1 MTSPVYVSYD
11 AATFQKHNQ
20 EADDGT
26 AQPKRR
32 RRRRVTAV
40 QHESAFQSPPLQS
53 YPLQSALDHF
63 ETSSG
68 HGKVE
73 VPIPPEMTRSRM
85 HKKHMDLVGAM
96 GYPRS
101 SFFNAPETARLIIG
115 LECAIDREGLSDSSF
130 IKRVRAEGALQVGDQ
145 KRDDSAVVVSE
156 GYRNAWLQGLIN
168 HVLMLARILLPT
180 IEVMSPEYRK
190 KWCLHRADEYFK

>member
-1 MTSPVYVSYD
+1 
-11 AATFQKHNQ
+11 
-20 EADDGT
+20 
-26 AQPKRR
+26 
-32 RRRRVTAV
+32 
-40 QHESAFQSPPLQS
+40 
-53 YPLQSALDHF
+53 
-63 ETSSG
+63 
-68 HGKVE
+68 
-73 VPIPPEMTRSRM
+73 
-85 HKKHMDLVGAM
+85 M

>member
-11 AATFQKHNQ
+11 VATFQKHNQ

-85 HKKHMDLVGAM
+85 HKKHMVST
-96 GYPRS
+96 PV
-101 SFFNAPETARLIIG
+101 
-115 LECAIDREGLSDSSF
+115 
-130 IKRVRAEGALQVGDQ
+130 VRMQ
-145 KRDDSAVVVSE
+145 
-156 GYRNAWLQGLIN
+156 
-168 HVLMLARILLPT
+168 H
-180 IEVMSPEYRK
+180 
-190 KWCLHRADEYFK
+190 